1 MSNKEDDSASDNH
14 VDRPSFAVKILPP
27 WQLLH
32 CVIDEGLGVALL
44 EVREIAQD
52 AQAPVPGTE
61 NDFDANGKGL
71 EVDVLFLSR
80 EDFRLEALVSWCNK
94 KLTPDTTWMMQITRR
109 DGKMSSGRI
118 HTFDPHPQGIV
129 ASVRLTRYDR
139 EYPPTINAPGHDL
152 AKINVRYGILPKT
165 RKTAYAKANHTARRI
180 FQFNL

>member
-1 MSNKEDDSASDNH
+1 MSNKEDVSVSDNH

-44 EVREIAQD
+44 EAREIAQD
-52 AQAPVPGTE
+52 TQAPAPGNE
-61 NDFDANGKGL
+61 NDFDAKGKGL

-80 EDFRLEALVSWCNK
+80 EDFHLDTLASWCSK

-118 HTFDPHPQGIV
+118 HMFNAHPQGIV
-129 ASVRLTRYDR
+129 ACVRLTRYDR
-139 EYPPTINAPGHDL
+139 EYPPVIDAPGCDL
-152 AKINVRYGILPKT
+152 AKINVRFGILPKT
-165 RKTAYAKANHTARRI
+165 RKIAYAKARE
-180 FQFNL
+180 